1 MKKEKVQLVWFKR
14 DLRVE
19 DHAPLTEACKRSKV
33 LCCYIY
39 EPSLIHSPEWDASHG
54 AFLNESL
61 QELESA
67 LKRLNIRLYRFHGEV
82 IEILNRLREVVEI
95 ETLWSHE
102 ETGNGLTYERDK
114 RVKKW
119 CLEQGVPWK
128 EFPQFGVVRRLSS
141 REGWARQWNTFM
153 AQPLVTLPQRVESL
167 STALGF
173 EISPYFFPQDLKAHR
188 KKGGIRNA
196 SATLESFLQERGR
209 FYSKEM
215 SSPNTAW
222 ESCSRLSPYLSFG
235 NISIRHVW
243 QAVELQRVE
252 GFTESGWRG
261 SLAAFSSR
269 LRWHC
274 HFIQKLEDEPAIEF
288 ENMNRKMDGL
298 RENEFNE
305 SFFESWKRGETGY
318 PLVDAC
324 MRALQQ
330 SGWINFRMRAMLV
343 SFSSYHL
350 WLHWRRPAVFLAKHF
365 LDFEPGIHFSQF
377 QMQSGTTG
385 INSIRIYSPL
395 KQVMDQDPNGSFI
408 KQWIPELEAV
418 PSEYIGEPQKMP
430 VTLQRKTGCL
440 IGKHYPAP
448 IVEHA
453 SAYAEAKKRVYAWK
467 AKKEVREASKEV
479 FKKHGSRKRRA
490 T

>member
-14 DLRVE
+14 DLRAE
-19 DHAPLTEACKRSKV
+19 DHAPLSEACTRGKV

-39 EPSLIHSPEWDASHG
+39 EPSLIQSPEWDGSHG
-54 AFLNESL
+54 SFLNESL
-61 QELESA
+61 QELEA
-67 LKRLNIRLYRFHGEV
+67 NLKRLDIRLYRFQGEV
-82 IEILNRLREVVEI
+82 IEVLNKLREVVEI
-95 ETLWSHE
+95 EALWSHE

-119 CLEQGVPWK
+119 CLEQGIPWQK
-128 EFPQFGVVRRLSS
+128 FPQFGVVRRLSS
-141 REGWARQWNTFM
+141 REGWARQWNAFM
-153 AQPLVTLPQRVESL
+153 SQPAVSLPRQIKSFSNSL
-167 STALGF
+167 SF
-173 EISPYFFPQDLKAHR
+173 ETSPYVFPQDTKSYR
-188 KKGGIRNA
+188 KKGGIKKA
-196 SATLESFLQERGR
+196 SETLESFLQERGR

-235 NISIRHVW
+235 NISIRQVW

-305 SFFESWKRGETGY
+305 TFFAAWTRGETGY

-324 MRALQQ
+324 MRSLQKT
-330 SGWINFRMRAMLV
+330 GWINFRMRAMLV

-365 LDFEPGIHFSQF
+365 LDFEPGIHYSQF

-395 KQVMDQDPNGSFI
+395 KQVTDQDPEGLFI
-408 KQWIPELEAV
+408 KHWIPELEAV
-418 PSEYIGEPQKMP
+418 PTDYIAEPQKMP
-430 VTLQRKTGCL
+430 VSLQKKIGCM
-440 IGKHYPAP
+440 IGKDYPAP

-453 SAYAEAKKRVYAWK
+453 TAYAEAKKRVYAWK